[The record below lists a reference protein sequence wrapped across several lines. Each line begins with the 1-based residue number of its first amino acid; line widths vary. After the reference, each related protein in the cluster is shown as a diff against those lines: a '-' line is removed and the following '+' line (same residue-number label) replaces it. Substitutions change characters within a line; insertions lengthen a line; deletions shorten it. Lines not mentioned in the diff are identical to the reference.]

1 MTGTDLTTGGV
12 AQRAG
17 ESVRTLYHYDSIGLL
32 NRGMHPARRRAWQSC
47 WARRASRWK
56 RIWGLRSSMPARDG
70 LQIAGG
76 GFRYPS
82 AVKRA

>member
-1 MTGTDLTTGGV
+1 MAELLGAAGFEMEEDLGPAQLNARFFAGRRDGLQIAGGGF
-12 AQRAG
+12 RYPRFFAG
-17 ESVRTLYHYDSIGLL
+17 R
-32 NRGMHPARRRAWQSC
+32 
-47 WARRASRWK
+47 
-56 RIWGLRSSMPARDG
+56 RDG